1 MNQRL
6 ISEFSKKVDKQNA
19 VITLQTYIELC
30 EVKRYYNVRYYFNSD
45 LGKYVVTANKSSSE
59 STCAFVPISV
69 YESLD
74 MLKLK
79 HVIKSTDYELIY
91 LVIVHPD
98 STCVYYQ
105 IADGL
110 MEPVESEPKRFKE
123 DKREVLDSILRKNQ
137 ILLENAAFL
146 NVSVDL
152 PVLKNE

>member
-1 MNQRL
+1 MNQCL
-6 ISEFSKKVDKQNA
+6 INDFSKNVDKQNA

-30 EVKRYYNVRYYFNSD
+30 EIKRYYNVEYKFNSN
-45 LGKYVVTANKSSSE
+45 LGKYVVTAKKSPSE
-59 STCAFVPISV
+59 STCAFVPVSV
-69 YESLD
+69 YEGLNI
-74 MLKLK
+74 LKLK
-79 HVIKSTDYELIY
+79 HVIKSIGYEVIY

-123 DKREVLDSILRKNQ
+123 DKREILDTILRKNQ
-137 ILLENAAFL
+137 KLLEDAAL
-146 NVSVDL
+146 MNVTIDI